1 MCVILKLLRLVY
13 KFFIICINMNLTSIE
28 RRIIETPYWNG
39 KRNQEIS
46 DLFTGIDQENKT
58 ILNIGAGRSSDSVRA
73 SVSTQ
78 IANLIQ
84 IDREK
89 LKGIDRVADATDLP
103 FEDNSFDIVLFLRV
117 LHHIDDFNQA
127 LNEALR
133 VTKSGGAILLSEP
146 YKSVIS
152 AIKLTGLDSHPKNVV
167 SKKDIIKFANDKKL
181 DIKELGRL
189 FWFYYGVQLHK
200 P

>member
-1 MCVILKLLRLVY
+1 
-13 KFFIICINMNLTSIE
+13 MNLTSIE
-28 RRIIETPYWNG
+28 RRIIETPYWDG

-46 DLFTGIDQENKT
+46 DLFTGINQENKT
-58 ILNIGAGRSSDSVRA
+58 ILNIGAGKSSNSVRA

-84 IDREK
+84 IDREN
-89 LKGIDRVADATDLP
+89 LEGIDKIADATDLP
-103 FEDNSFDIVLFLRV
+103 FKDNSFDVVLFLRV
-117 LHHIDDFNQA
+117 LHHINNFNQA

-133 VTKSGGAILLSEP
+133 VTKSGGVILLSEP
-146 YKSVIS
+146 YKPVIS

-167 SKKDIIKFANDKKL
+167 SKNDIVKFANDKKL